1 MKAFQ
6 SIRNRWKSIVIKAY
20 ERAPKDKRE
29 AAISVVSYSKK
40 NKPKFSIRIDL
51 SNPIGHHDQPILALT
66 NSVPNPEVTADV
78 LPPQLATLLLTNI
91 ASAELMIFGGEM

>member
-20 ERAPKDKRE
+20 ERAPKEKRE

-40 NKPKFSIRIDL
+40 NKPRFNIRIDL
-51 SNPIGHHDQPILALT
+51 SNPIGHHDQPVLALT
-66 NSVPNPEVTADV
+66 NSVPNPEVTADA
-78 LPPQLATLLLTNI
+78 LQPQPATLVLTNI
-91 ASAELMIFGGEM
+91 VRAEQMMFGGEM